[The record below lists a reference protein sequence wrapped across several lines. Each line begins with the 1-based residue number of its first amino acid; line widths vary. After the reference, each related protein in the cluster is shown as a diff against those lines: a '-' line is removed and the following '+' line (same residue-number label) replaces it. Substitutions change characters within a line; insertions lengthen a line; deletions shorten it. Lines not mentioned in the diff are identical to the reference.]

1 MFCAHVRE
9 MPRAGRYGAGGLHVL
24 DYGRV
29 GP

>member
-1 MFCAHVRE
+1 MFRAHAGE
-9 MPRAGRYGAGGLHVL
+9 MPRAGRYGAGGSHVL